1 MKVLGSAVLTMEIFV
16 MGFAMLL
23 AKDIHE
29 PATIIYGFAFM
40 LYRYRPIAQ
49 EENRLDHRL
58 SSAVRTDGL

>member
-1 MKVLGSAVLTMEIFV
+1 MRVLGSAVLVMEFFI

-40 LYRYRPIAQ
+40 VVTIATVGLWQAREPKSGLFKLQ
-49 EENRLDHRL
+49 E
-58 SSAVRTDGL
+58 